1 MIDILFVNFRVH
13 KMKVWIVHDSQ
24 LGNGEKLAKTL
35 GKTFEK
41 DMEVNIGHVK
51 KIDPAKVVADSPD
64 IVVVGAAVRA
74 FMTSFASKKW
84 IRQLHK
90 ELQKANK
97 AIKFGV
103 TFLTH
108 VMKEEW
114 IQGRGKRLNKLLR
127 KSPTIVNTYSECL
140 YGKVVAPEG
149 PFEDN
154 VLGDVEKHA
163 AEIHKLSKKK

>member
-1 MIDILFVNFRVH
+1 MFDILFVNFWVY

-74 FMTSFASKKW
+74 FTTSIVSRNW
-84 IRQLHK
+84 IRRLHK
-90 ELQKANK
+90 ELRKANK
-97 AIKFGV
+97 TVEIGA

-108 VMKEEW
+108 VMKESW
-114 IQGRGKRLNKLLR
+114 IHGRGKRLNKLLG